1 MLFIFGF
8 SFLLFLGQTLLLG
21 SGFLVFGDTLHLFIF
36 FNTTSLHFSI
46 AIVLLLA
53 ELGVLR
59 APGALSHILFTPH
72 GYLPIVLLFF
82 PSPLIFGLNPLA
94 LCGSGF
100 FFDPSLLGWVCA
112 TSWSRLTRVRSA
124 VSGRVKWLLATRT
137 MLVVA
142 SIGSCCRF
150 TLSTYARIPAV
161 LWRLLLLLL
170 RLRLSLALFLRTAL
184 LLHLLATL
192 ILFLLADELSDL
204 LAGVA
209 PIVIAISIVAF

>member
-1 MLFIFGF
+1 
-8 SFLLFLGQTLLLG
+8 
-21 SGFLVFGDTLHLFIF
+21 
-36 FNTTSLHFSI
+36 
-46 AIVLLLA
+46 
-53 ELGVLR
+53 
-59 APGALSHILFTPH
+59 
-72 GYLPIVLLFF
+72 
-82 PSPLIFGLNPLA
+82 
-94 LCGSGF
+94 
-100 FFDPSLLGWVCA
+100 
-112 TSWSRLTRVRSA
+112 
-124 VSGRVKWLLATRT
+124 

-150 TLSTYARIPAV
+150 TLSTYTRVPAI
-161 LWRLLLLLL
+161 LWRLLLLL